1 MSADIVALEA
11 PERVY
16 RVARRPDA
24 FALPSWEHASNDD
37 GTFGGRYDD
46 PRGEYR
52 VLYVSRS
59 RVGAFCETLAPMRPS
74 LDVLTGIEAVVREG
88 APVDPSRFA
97 LPAEWAANRVV
108 GEAASAGAF
117 ADVGHSTTIERL
129 RGELG
134 TVAPEMGLDEFDA
147 ATIRLSSPRRLTQL
161 VSRLVYEETD
171 EDGSPRFAG
180 VAYRSRLGDDLS
192 NVAIFERP
200 ESTLPL
206 TDSTSAEISPDDTDL
221 TAALALLGLELG

>member
-1 MSADIVALEA
+1 MSADIVAVEA
-11 PERVY
+11 PGRVY

-24 FALPSWEHASNDD
+24 FALPSWEHANNDD

-46 PRGEYR
+46 PQGEYR
-52 VLYVSRS
+52 VLYVSAS

-74 LDVLTGIEAVVREG
+74 LDVVAGIEAVAREAQLFDRG
-88 APVDPSRFA
+88 RLA
-97 LPAEWAANRVV
+97 LPAEWVANRVA
-108 GEAASAGAF
+108 GEAVAAGAF
-117 ADVGHSTTIERL
+117 ADVAHSTTIERL

-134 TVAPEMGLDEFDA
+134 TIALGMGLDEFDA

-161 VSRLVYEETD
+161 VSRLLYEETD
-171 EDGSPRFAG
+171 EDGSARFAG

-192 NVAIFERP
+192 NLAIFERP

-206 TDSTSAEISPDDTDL
+206 TDTTSAEFDPGDEDL
-221 TAALALLGLELG
+221 SAALALLGLELG